1 MVVQKGVHR
10 GRGGRTSSRS
20 ASDILRACDEGEAV
34 GLLWMGVGGGFDG
47 GAGFAWP
54 VEWIAVQRILEC
66 WLLRSL
72 RTF

>member
-34 GLLWMGVGGGFDG
+34 GLLWMGLVVDLMVGQ
-47 GAGFAWP
+47 
-54 VEWIAVQRILEC
+54 V
-66 WLLRSL
+66 LRGRWSGSP
-72 RTF
+72 